1 MKILLIE
8 YEPRYLER
16 IHGYLGGKDFELV
29 VARDGDEGLA
39 QYRRSR
45 PDLVLISS
53 VLPRLRTPDV
63 IRGMQASGATPPI
76 LLMMSGYK
84 GRNKRADAQRI
95 GAWSIL
101 EKPFGE
107 EIFMAEVQAAL
118 GLRPELDLPPAGGAQ
133 ESGEPLLSADDIFSD
148 ILSGIDESTPAPV
161 PPPAIDP
168 AMEKRLE
175 TTLSGLIPPRKG
187 ESSPGFVPPRTDVP
201 RGSGE
206 MRVPGT
212 AETMKVNI
220 GDLAPGSRAPE
231 RAKTG
236 SGTSASVDKLLQ
248 ETLSG
253 LKIRSKP
260 GTGSGLTDPGLT
272 APARPVSSAPGPA
285 SSAPSA
291 PMSEPRRERV
301 VPPPIAPVPAAPPAA
316 APRLAPAAAPHPAT
330 TLATPALPTS
340 TPARAPSRLTRPPS
354 GPGAFGRY
362 QLLERIASGGM
373 ADVFKARMTGE
384 EGFEKI
390 VAIKRILPHLATNE
404 GFITMFVDEAKLA
417 AQLSHNNIIHIYEL
431 GKVDAW
437 HYIAMEYVD
446 GKDLRSILKMG
457 RDRSYPLP
465 VELSL
470 FIASRI
476 ANALD
481 YAHRRVAPDG
491 TELNLVHRDVS
502 PQNILISWEGDI
514 KLCDFGVA
522 KAATKVST
530 TMSGALKGKLQFMSP
545 EQAWGKKIDRRS
557 DIFSLGAVLFEMLTG
572 LPLFEG
578 ENDMTILEKVRDGQ
592 VEPPSAR
599 NAEVPRKVDQIVLKA
614 LAKNAQDRYQNASE
628 FEKDLLS
635 VLYGYQ
641 PSPGPADLAIYVHRL
656 LETPPSTSDDDIDAA
671 FAAAQQPLEVT
682 PSPKR
687 GKGLVLAKGSE
698 REKSGEPKP
707 AAIAVP
713 SIAPVAETRPMAV
726 PARHEPF
733 RPVAVVEP
741 HVALPEGGDS
751 KKSRA
756 GLFAGIGVAAAALV
770 AAGLFFARGRGSAP
784 APAVAP
790 PPPSTATEPSTISP
804 ASAAEAMKV
813 VDPKA
818 VEAEAKRLA
827 AETERARKEAEK
839 KAAAGKTG
847 TPVAVVPGL
856 SLAAKAP
863 AEPPKAAE
871 GSAPAPAPSAA
882 VPAPAAAVAAAAP
895 GPTAPA
901 PTVVA
906 VAVPPAVPA
915 PEAARPAPTEVS
927 VPQAPPAV
935 PAPAAGKPNVG
946 DLVGPG
952 EDVVE
957 PKLIRLGPFTG
968 LPQQARQLTH
978 SSDGTLGI
986 TVLMG
991 LVDENG
997 NVTDVRLIRPSP
1009 HKFVDDAAIR
1019 SLRSA
1024 KITPATKDGVKVK
1037 MWSTF
1042 AITVKP

>member
-1 MKILLIE
+1 
-8 YEPRYLER
+8 
-16 IHGYLGGKDFELV
+16 
-29 VARDGDEGLA
+29 
-39 QYRRSR
+39 
-45 PDLVLISS
+45 
-53 VLPRLRTPDV
+53 
-63 IRGMQASGATPPI
+63 
-76 LLMMSGYK
+76 
-84 GRNKRADAQRI
+84 
-95 GAWSIL
+95 
-101 EKPFGE
+101 
-107 EIFMAEVQAAL
+107 
-118 GLRPELDLPPAGGAQ
+118 
-133 ESGEPLLSADDIFSD
+133 
-148 ILSGIDESTPAPV
+148 
-161 PPPAIDP
+161 
-168 AMEKRLE
+168 
-175 TTLSGLIPPRKG
+175 
-187 ESSPGFVPPRTDVP
+187 
-201 RGSGE
+201 
-206 MRVPGT
+206 
-212 AETMKVNI
+212 
-220 GDLAPGSRAPE
+220 
-231 RAKTG
+231 
-236 SGTSASVDKLLQ
+236 
-248 ETLSG
+248 
-253 LKIRSKP
+253 
-260 GTGSGLTDPGLT
+260 
-272 APARPVSSAPGPA
+272 
-285 SSAPSA
+285 
-291 PMSEPRRERV
+291 
-301 VPPPIAPVPAAPPAA
+301 
-316 APRLAPAAAPHPAT
+316 
-330 TLATPALPTS
+330 
-340 TPARAPSRLTRPPS
+340 
-354 GPGAFGRY
+354 
-362 QLLERIASGGM
+362 
-373 ADVFKARMTGE
+373 
-384 EGFEKI
+384 
-390 VAIKRILPHLATNE
+390 
-404 GFITMFVDEAKLA
+404 MFVDEAKLA
-417 AQLSHNNIIHIYEL
+417 AQLSHNNVIHIYEL

-470 FIASRI
+470 FITSRI

-530 TMSGALKGKLQFMSP
+530 TMSGALKGKLQYMSP

-599 NAEVPRKVDQIVLKA
+599 NPDVPRKVDQIVLKA

-656 LETPPSTSDDDIDAA
+656 LETPPSTGDDDIDAA

-682 PSPKR
+682 PSPKK
-687 GKGLVLAKGSE
+687 GKGLVRARS
-698 REKSGEPKP
+698 SGEQSHPTV
-707 AAIAVP
+707 AVP
-713 SIAPVAETRPMAV
+713 AIAPVAESRPMPV
-726 PARHEPF
+726 PTRKEPF
-733 RPVAVVEP
+733 HPIAVAEARS
-741 HVALPEGGDS
+741 ALPEGGES
-751 KKSRA
+751 RKSRV
-756 GLFAGIGVAAAALV
+756 GLFAGIGVAAVALM
-770 AAGLFFARGRGSAP
+770 AAGVYFARGRGSAP
-784 APAVAP
+784 APAVPAP
-790 PPPSTATEPSTISP
+790 APASTAAEPATAAP
-804 ASAAEAMKV
+804 ASAPDAMRV

-818 VEAEAKRLA
+818 VETEAKRLA
-827 AETERARKEAEK
+827 AEADKARREAER

-847 TPVAVVPGL
+847 TPAATASAL

-863 AEPPKAAE
+863 AEPPKGAE
-871 GSAPAPAPSAA
+871 GPAPAPAATAPAA
-882 VPAPAAAVAAAAP
+882 TAPAAPAAAVPAAAVPVAP
-895 GPTAPA
+895 PATAVPAPA

-906 VAVPPAVPA
+906 VVAPPVAPPATPMA
-915 PEAARPAPTEVS
+915 EAARAVPTEVS
-927 VPQAPPAV
+927 VPQAPPPV
-935 PAPAAGKPNVG
+935 PAPVVGKPNVG

-957 PKLIRLGPFTG
+957 PKLVRLGAFTG
-968 LPQQARQLTH
+968 LPPQARQMTRT
-978 SSDGTLGI
+978 SSDGSLGI

-1019 SLRSA
+1019 SLRGA